1 MTTHTIEPTRAT
13 LHGCFSRDLEPVL
26 EIEPGD
32 TVIYRTLD
40 SSWGNAG
47 RRHFTLDLPEFER
60 DRERDGGHALC
71 GPVLVRGAQ
80 PGDTLEVRIE
90 RVVPERWGW
99 TWAGPGNGTG
109 DDLGLD
115 HEVTVKWELD
125 AARGVATDA
134 SGLGLVVP
142 IRPFMGVMGNAP
154 AAPGYHSTIPP
165 RAVGG
170 NLDCREL
177 VAGSTLWLPVEVEGA
192 LFSVGDGH
200 AAQGDGEV
208 SRLAIECPMEEVA
221 LTFHVRCDLPLRM
234 PEAQTPAGYL
244 TLGLGETLDQAQKV
258 ALKGMLDHLQRTTNL
273 DRSQAMALASCVVHL
288 RVTQIVNDT
297 VGIHALL
304 PPGAFSITEAG
315 ASPA

>member
-1 MTTHTIEPTRAT
+1 LTTHTIEPTRAA
-13 LHGCFSRDLEPVL
+13 LHGCFSRDLPPVL
-26 EIEPGD
+26 AIEPGD
-32 TVIYRTLD
+32 TVLYRTLD
-40 SSWGNAG
+40 ASWGDAG
-47 RRHFTLDLPEFER
+47 RGYLNLDLPVFER
-60 DRERDGGHALC
+60 DPERDAGHALC

-99 TWAGPGNGTG
+99 TWAGPGQGTG
-109 DDLGLD
+109 DGLGLD
-115 HEVTVKWELD
+115 HEVVLKWELD
-125 AARGVATDA
+125 AGSGTATET
-134 SGLGLVVP
+134 SGLGLAVP

-177 VAGSTLWLPVEVEGA
+177 VGGSTLWLPVEVEGA

-208 SRLAIECPMEEVA
+208 SRVAIECPMEQVA
-221 LTFHVRCDLPLRM
+221 LTFNVRRDLPLRM

-244 TLGLGETLDQAQKV
+244 TLGIGDTLDQAQKV
-258 ALKGMLDHLQRTTNL
+258 VLNGMLDHLQRITSL
-273 DRSQAMALASCVVHL
+273 DRSHCMALATCAVHL
-288 RVTQIVNDT
+288 RVTQIVNST
-297 VGIHALL
+297 VGVHALL
-304 PPGAFSITEAG
+304 PPGAFSLAEAG
-315 ASPA
+315 AQPA